1 MGPTTPFPTQEFLT
15 SLAPPYE
22 TWIGLH
28 DRSTEGSFQWVDG
41 SALSFRWEGSRG
53 HGVTGSW
60 GSPGVMGGHG
70 GLRVIGCWGGGRAH
84 RGFGVGVCG
93 VMGCYGVLMG
103 SMGYGA
109 SMGSKGL

>member
-60 GSPGVMGGHG
+60 GVTRGHG
-70 GLRVIGCWGGGRAH
+70 GHRGVEGYWLLGGG
-84 RGFGVGVCG
+84 G
-93 VMGCYGVLMG
+93 G
-103 SMGYGA
+103 S
-109 SMGSKGL
+109 

>member
-60 GSPGVMGGHG
+60 GGGVTGGHRGSRGVEGYWLLGGVVGVIG
-70 GLRVIGCWGGGRAH
+70 GLESGS
-84 RGFGVGVCG
+84 VGSWDA
-93 VMGCYGVLMG
+93 MGC
-103 SMGYGA
+103 
-109 SMGSKGL
+109 